1 MRPYINKIQSNL
13 KSPCAD
19 GADWSLEIAPKTLL
33 VGSNTSHKSSVI
45 QSLELAL
52 AGSADDVV
60 GRSAV
65 TDASL
70 LLTLAP
76 GDKLGVTAH
85 LTDDTVATYLAQ
97 QVDGAV
103 KRPTHAGPGKGA
115 LVHRQVREVLGGSA
129 TTQRKAFLRWASLD
143 VQLED
148 VLAQLRVEAH
158 ATYTDLAEHLGRDKD
173 AVETLLTVIDY
184 AGKRSRE
191 LAKEIRGAE
200 VIINEIGSTL
210 QSKPTQEDYDK
221 MKAAVDAAQT
231 LLEKA
236 IQVHNPAGITRHD
249 LDKSVAEAERAVRLW
264 TEEVTRRATKVDQV
278 NHALPA
284 KPSHVEGAVAALDWA
299 ITNNA
304 DNCPTC
310 NAAVGNQH
318 IQTCRFVHANTLD
331 QWAQQNSALIEGI
344 EESSHAL
351 QEAQDTLGVWE
362 KELARLDS
370 LAVVPEEASDIPGVP
385 HCRDRLNAARQAL
398 SSTEVAAA
406 KWNQLISARKRGEA
420 LSAEQS
426 GYKALAKMCN
436 DAVGKILQE
445 QVALFCANVQSYLP
459 DGWEF
464 CITLKADNHDV
475 FRMGLMR
482 EGRLHCALSGAE
494 WVAVTTAIA
503 MAVCQGVH
511 HNEPVLLVPEDRAW
525 DGVTLAAVMQGY
537 VDFDGQVVIAST
549 VKPSGRIPKGWKV
562 IDMDATSASWRDAAE
577 VVPQVEVKPAET
589 PSPTIEVQPVK
600 PKKPVRR
607 RRKVTKD
614 TAEILSSLGYTVQDI
629 RYMTKQTAADILR
642 DSVPPDK
649 ITIQEDGT
657 YTLPG

>member
-1 MRPYINKIQSNL
+1 MRPYINQIQSNL

-52 AGSADDVV
+52 AGSADDVI
-60 GRSAV
+60 GRNAG

-103 KRPTHAGPGKGA
+103 KRPTHAGPGSGA

-143 VQLED
+143 VQLD
-148 VLAQLRVEAH
+148 DILAHLRVEVH
-158 ATYTDLAEHLGRDKD
+158 ATYTDLAQHLGRDKD
-173 AVETLLTVIDY
+173 AVATLLAVIDY

-191 LAKEIRGAE
+191 LAKEARGAE
-200 VIINEIGSTL
+200 VVINEIGANL
-210 QSKPTQEDYDK
+210 QSKPTQETYDK
-221 MKAAVDAAQT
+221 VRAAVDTLQD
-231 LLEKA
+231 LLERA
-236 IQVHNPAGITRHD
+236 IQVHNPAGVTRRE
-249 LDKSVAEAERAVRLW
+249 LDKSVAEAEHAVSLW
-264 TEEVTRRATKVDQV
+264 TAEVTRRSTQLESISGS
-278 NHALPA
+278 LPV
-284 KPSHVEGAVAALDWA
+284 KPSHVEGAIASLDWA
-299 ITNNA
+299 ITHNV

-310 NAAVGNQH
+310 NSVVGNQH

-331 QWAQQNSALIEGI
+331 AWAQQNASIIDGITDGEQALK
-344 EESSHAL
+344 
-351 QEAQDTLGVWE
+351 EAQNTLGVWE

-370 LAVVPEEASDIPGVP
+370 LAVVPEEASNIPTVKE
-385 HCRDRLNAARQAL
+385 CRDRLNAARQAL
-398 SSTEVAAA
+398 SSTEVAAG
-406 KWNQLISARKRGEA
+406 KWNQLIAARKRGEA
-420 LSAEQS
+420 LITEQS
-426 GYKALAKMCN
+426 NYKDLVKMCN
-436 DAVGKILQE
+436 EAVGKILQE
-445 QVALFCANVQSYLP
+445 QVSCFCADVRSYLP

-464 CITLKADNHDV
+464 QITLKAEKHEV

-511 HNEPVLLVPEDRAW
+511 RNEPVLLVPEDRAW
-525 DGVTLAAVMQGY
+525 DSVTLAAVMQGY
-537 VDFDGQVVIAST
+537 ADFDGQVVIAST
-549 VKPSGRIPKGWKV
+549 VKPSGRTPKGWQIV
-562 IDMDATSASWRDAAE
+562 DMDATSAAWRDPSK
-577 VVPQVEVKPAET
+577 VVPDEASPQLVEEV
-589 PSPTIEVQPVK
+589 PSPKAVA
-600 PKKPVRR
+600 PKKTPTRR
-607 RRKVTKD
+607 RRKVTKA
-614 TAEILSSLGYTVQDI
+614 TAEILASLGYTVQDI
-629 RYMTKQTAADILR
+629 RFMTKQTAADILR
-642 DSVPPDK
+642 DSVAPDK
-649 ITIQEDGT
+649 IIIQEDGT
-657 YTLPG
+657 YTSPA

>member
-1 MRPYINKIQSNL
+1 MRPYVKEIQSNL

-19 GADWSLEIAPKTLL
+19 GADWSMEIAPKTLL

-97 QVDGAV
+97 QIDGAV
-103 KRPTHAGPGKGA
+103 KRPSHAGPGSGA

-143 VQLED
+143 VQLDD
-148 VLAQLRVEAH
+148 VLAHLRVEVH
-158 ATYTDLAEHLGRDKD
+158 AAYTDLAQHLGRGKD
-173 AVETLLTVIDY
+173 AVATLLAVIDY

-191 LAKEIRGAE
+191 LAKEARGAE
-200 VIINEIGSTL
+200 VVINEIGTNL
-210 QSKPTQEDYDK
+210 QSRPTQEAEDHARNVVDK
-221 MKAAVDAAQT
+221 LQD
-231 LLEKA
+231 LLEQA
-236 IQVHNPAGITRHD
+236 IQAHNPTGVTRQE
-249 LDKSVAEAERAVRLW
+249 LDKSVAEAERAIRLW
-264 TEEVTRRATKVDQV
+264 TEEVTRRTAKVDQV
-278 NHALPA
+278 NLALPA
-284 KPSHVEGAVAALDWA
+284 KPSHVEGALASLDWA
-299 ITNNA
+299 VTNNV

-318 IQTCRFVHANTLD
+318 IQACRFVHANTLE

-344 EESSHAL
+344 EESSHTL
-351 QEAQDTLGVWE
+351 REAQDTLGVWE
-362 KELARLDS
+362 KELARLDG
-370 LAVVPEEASDIPGVP
+370 LAVVPEEASSIPTVKE
-385 HCRDRLNAARQAL
+385 CRDRLNAARQAL
-398 SSTEVAAA
+398 SATEVAAG
-406 KWNQLISARKRGEA
+406 KWNQLIAARKRGEA
-420 LSAEQS
+420 LITEQS
-426 GYKALAKMCN
+426 NYKDLVKMCN
-436 DAVGKILQE
+436 EAVGKILQE
-445 QVALFCANVQSYLP
+445 QVSCFCADVRSYLP

-464 CITLKADNHDV
+464 QIMLKAEKHEV

-511 HNEPVLLVPEDRAW
+511 RNEPVLLVPEDRAW
-525 DGVTLAAVMQGY
+525 DSVTLAAVMQGY
-537 VDFDGQVVIAST
+537 ADFDGQVVIAST
-549 VKPSGRIPKGWKV
+549 VKPSGRTPKGWKV
-562 IDMDATSASWRDAAE
+562 IDMDATSAAWRDPSKVAPDE
-577 VVPQVEVKPAET
+577 EVPQLVEEA
-589 PSPTIEVQPVK
+589 PSPKAVE
-600 PKKPVRR
+600 PKKTPTRR
-607 RRKVTKD
+607 RRKVTKA
-614 TAEILSSLGYTVQDI
+614 TAEILASLGYTVQDI
-629 RYMTKQTAADILR
+629 RFMTKQTAADILR
-642 DSVPPDK
+642 DNVAPDK
-649 ITIQEDGT
+649 IIIQEDGT
-657 YTLPG
+657 YTSPA